1 MATYVCVCIRER
13 ERERER
19 ERDGEKTYMMVTPGE
34 MMQQLIF
41 WIGLLV
47 KEDFKWCW
55 LLMNSLGHVE
65 RVPTLTSPDLRIVLS
80 L

>member
-1 MATYVCVCIRER
+1 MT
-13 ERERER
+13 
-19 ERDGEKTYMMVTPGE
+19 VTPGE
-34 MMQQLIF
+34 IMQQLIF

-47 KEDFKWCW
+47 KEDFKWGW
-55 LLMNSLGHVE
+55 LLMTSLGHEE